1 MARQP
6 GKKSIESRLTGVER
20 GIKSL
25 QASDAA
31 IIKSMRSGFS
41 QMESRFGKMESR
53 FGKMEGRLGNV
64 ESRFV
69 NIDSRLG
76 NMESRFVNIDSRLGN
91 MESRFVNMESRLD
104 QIYNHI
110 DGFMKLHETLDIE
123 FRVMKEQVRRLE
135 MRVEQLEAN
144 GRS

>member
-6 GKKSIESRLTGVER
+6 ARKSIESRLTAVER

-25 QASDAA
+25 QGSDAA
-31 IIKSMRSGFS
+31 IIKSMGDGFS
-41 QMESRFGKMESR
+41 QMESRFAH
-53 FGKMEGRLGNV
+53 
-64 ESRFV
+64 
-69 NIDSRLG
+69 
-76 NMESRFVNIDSRLGN
+76 
-91 MESRFVNMESRLD
+91 MESRLD

-123 FRVMKEQVRRLE
+123 FRVIKEQVRRLE

>member
-1 MARQP
+1 MARRP
-6 GKKSIESRLTGVER
+6 ATKTVDSRLTAVER

-31 IIKSMRSGFS
+31 IIRSMRDGFS
-41 QMESRFGKMESR
+41 QMENRFAH
-53 FGKMEGRLGNV
+53 V
-64 ESRFV
+64 ESRFAHM
-69 NIDSRLG
+69 DSR
-76 NMESRFVNIDSRLGN
+76 F
-91 MESRFVNMESRLD
+91 D

-123 FRVMKEQVRRLE
+123 FRVIKEQMRRLE
-135 MRVEQLEAN
+135 ERVEHLEAT

>member
-6 GKKSIESRLTGVER
+6 PRRSVESRLTAVER

-41 QMESRFGKMESR
+41 QMESRF
-53 FGKMEGRLGNV
+53 
-64 ESRFV
+64 V

-76 NMESRFVNIDSRLGN
+76 NMESRFVNID
-91 MESRFVNMESRLD
+91 SRLD

-123 FRVMKEQVRRLE
+123 FRVIKEQVRRLE

>member
-41 QMESRFGKMESR
+41 QMESRFGKMES
-53 FGKMEGRLGNV
+53 RLGNV

-144 GRS
+144 GKS